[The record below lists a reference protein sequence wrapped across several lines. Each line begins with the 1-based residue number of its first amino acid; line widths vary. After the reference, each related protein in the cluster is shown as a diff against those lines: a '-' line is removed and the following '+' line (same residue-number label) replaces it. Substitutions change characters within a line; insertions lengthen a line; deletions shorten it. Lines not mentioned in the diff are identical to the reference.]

1 MILIKGAEII
11 DGSGKPAARGD
22 SLIQDEKI
30 SAIGNFPN
38 KSADVIIDG
47 LGYQLTP
54 GFIDVNTDSD
64 HYLSLFT
71 NPPQKDFLL
80 QGVTTIIGGNCG
92 SSLAPLLYGS
102 LESIRKWTNINQVNV
117 DWHTMAEFFKVLG
130 RAPIGVNFGT
140 LVGHSTI
147 RRAILGEE
155 IRDLS
160 ANELEVFKKTLKQAL
175 EEGAFGLSS
184 GLGYVHTRQTP
195 YDEIKALAEIVKAYD
210 GVYATHLRNEREN
223 LNAAVI
229 ETIKATRETGVR
241 TIISHFRPLIGY
253 EEGYQESLK
262 LLEEIT
268 DLDIHFDFYP
278 FDMSVIPLYT
288 MLPLW
293 AQTKNL
299 EMMVENLKN
308 SDLKAKILAEVPPPQ
323 PDDIVV
329 SYAEGANYLAG
340 KTIGQL
346 AENYA
351 FNTHEA
357 LVSLMLLTKLKAV
370 IFYRNINLEMV
381 LQAMA
386 NPRAL
391 ISSNAASIV
400 ESKQMIKHERFYNT
414 FPKFLEIILGNK
426 SLPLEAAIQKI
437 TSTPAQI
444 MNLKQR
450 GLVKEGYF
458 ADLVMLKD
466 GKVSNV
472 FINGRVAVRDG
483 QAQNILAGKI
493 LKRS

>member
-1 MILIKGAEII
+1 MILIKGIEII
-11 DGSGKPAARGD
+11 DGSGKPAVRGD
-22 SLIQDEKI
+22 VLIQDDKI
-30 SAIGNFPN
+30 SAIGSFPN
-38 KSADVIIDG
+38 KSADVVIDG
-47 LGYQLTP
+47 LGQQLTP

-71 NPPQKDFLL
+71 NPPQKDFLS

-102 LESIRKWTNINQVNV
+102 LESIRKWTNTNQINV
-117 DWHTMAEFFKVLG
+117 DWHTMAEFFNILG

-147 RRAILGEE
+147 RRAILGED
-155 IRDLS
+155 IRDLT
-160 ANELEVFKKTLKQAL
+160 ANELEVFKKSLKQSLEDGAL
-175 EEGAFGLSS
+175 GMST

-195 YDEIKALAEIVKAYD
+195 YDEIKALVEIVKSYN

-223 LNAAVI
+223 LSSAVV
-229 ETIKATRETGVR
+229 ETIKTTRETGVR

-253 EEGYQESLK
+253 EAGYQESVK
-262 LLEEIT
+262 LLNEIT
-268 DLDIHFDFYP
+268 DLDIHFDLYP

-299 EMMVENLKN
+299 ETMVENLKN
-308 SDLKAKILAEVPPPQ
+308 PDLKAKILAEVPPPQ

-329 SYAEGANYLAG
+329 AYAEGSNYLAG

-357 LVSLMLLTKLKAV
+357 LVSLMTLTKLKAV

-381 LQAMA
+381 LQAMT
-386 NPRAL
+386 NPRAI
-391 ISSNAASIV
+391 ISSNAASII
-400 ESKQMIKHERFYNT
+400 ESKQMVKHERFYNT
-414 FPKFLEIILGNK
+414 FPKFLEIILANK

-437 TSTPAQI
+437 TSVPAQVL
-444 MNLKQR
+444 NLKQR
-450 GLVKEGYF
+450 GLIKEGYF

-466 GKVSNV
+466 GKVSSV
-472 FINGRVAVRDG
+472 FVNGKSVILDG
-483 QAQNILAGKI
+483 KFQEILAGKI